1 MRMTCLST
9 QATYVST
16 QATNFSIW
24 DASHMCSRQQAA
36 HRSAGNNLCNE
47 RLLPVG
53 VALWQCLEAMDI
65 VQAEFDG
72 WTGTVVLD
80 CIQGINTL
88 LAEALPTWKC
98 SPNAFWL
105 ACGERTSSVGYM
117 LLSCSCTN
125 CSL

>member
-1 MRMTCLST
+1 MPQYTSNLCFYTSNLFF
-9 QATYVST
+9 YLG
-16 QATNFSIW
+16 
-24 DASHMCSRQQAA
+24 RQSNVQPAA

-53 VALWQCLEAMDI
+53 VAVWQCLEAMDI